1 MPLSPRLSGDQYR
14 DCIKG
19 WFEYNKEVSLLTL
32 LPLYGV
38 DLWDIDSFRLNG
50 DYLSLQLINGLVI
63 TNSSCDDAYDE
74 SVYDKDLSLD
84 ECTIDC
90 GNNLAPLIGQMDI
103 CLHPIYQVPCP
114 YIIITDITHGNL
126 ISMNDMNNFFDRN
139 NNEKSYKFIQEEHP
153 ITGTPTF
160 TLQLCG
166 IFERFEQI
174 CNDIT
179 VSNKKNIQYIIYFTS
194 FLSLIA
200 EAIGLKL
207 HNSNLKLE

>member
-1 MPLSPRLSGDQYR
+1 MPLSPRLSGDQFKEG
-14 DCIKG
+14 IKA

-32 LPLYGV
+32 LPLYGLN
-38 DLWDIDSFRLNG
+38 LWDIDSFRLNG

-63 TNSSCDDAYDE
+63 TNSSDDAYDE
-74 SVYDKDLSLD
+74 SVCDKDLSLD
-84 ECTIDC
+84 ECTVDH
-90 GNNLAPLIGQMDI
+90 GNNLAPITGQMDI

-114 YIIITDITHGNL
+114 YVIITDMTHGNL
-126 ISMNDMNNFFDRN
+126 ISTNDMNNFFDRN
-139 NNEKSYKFIQEEHP
+139 NNDKSCKFIQEEHP
-153 ITGTPTF
+153 ITGMPTF

-179 VSNKKNIQYIIYFTS
+179 VSNNKNIQYIIYFTS

-207 HNSNLKLE
+207 RSSNLKLE